1 MRLNFGKLFKYL
13 VELCSRKEMFY
24 FYVFI
29 DISNIRFLPCSPIY
43 NLKHLSCHF
52 LKFLKCELV
61 VILLDMKSLE
71 LPELMPCFLRYS
83 ISAVHVTF

>member
-1 MRLNFGKLFKYL
+1 
-13 VELCSRKEMFY
+13 MFY
-24 FYVFI
+24 LYVFY
-29 DISNIRFLPCSPIY
+29 DISNSRIWPSLPIY
-43 NLKHLSCHF
+43 NLQSRSCHF

-83 ISAVHVTF
+83 NSAVLITF

>member
-24 FYVFI
+24 FCLFY
-29 DISNIRFLPCSPIY
+29 DISNSRFWPCLPIY
-43 NLKHLSCHF
+43 NLRYRSCHF

-71 LPELMPCFLRYS
+71 LPELILYLLRYS
-83 ISAVHVTF
+83 ISAIHVRL

>member
-1 MRLNFGKLFKYL
+1 
-13 VELCSRKEMFY
+13 MFY
-24 FYVFI
+24 FYLFY
-29 DISNIRFLPCSPIY
+29 DISNSRFGPCLPIY

-71 LPELMPCFLRYS
+71 LPELMLCFLRYV
-83 ISAVHVTF
+83 ISAIHVTL